1 MKIALSIVL
10 LVLAGCAVAPPPQA
24 YAREV
29 KRKPQSSGVI
39 ALHQAPTPGDRQL
52 ADSMMKSNCGG
63 SPVKVLEEGEVDIGE
78 HAEAESHKEKG
89 QKEEKW
95 FGIIPVKDEKPDQNK
110 TSTNTIKL
118 KEWQIVYEC
127 ASKA

>member
-1 MKIALSIVL
+1 MKIALWFFL
-10 LVLAGCAVAPPPQA
+10 LVLAGCAAAPPPPA

-29 KRKPQSSGVI
+29 KRKPLASGVI
-39 ALHQAPTPGDRQL
+39 ALHQAPTPGDRKL
-52 ADSMMKSNCGG
+52 ADSMMKTNCGE
-63 SPVKVLEEGEVDIGE
+63 SPVRVLEEGEVDIGE
-78 HAEAESHKEKG
+78 HAEGESHKDKG

-110 TSTNTIKL
+110 TSTNTTKL

-127 ASKA
+127 SSKA

>member
-1 MKIALSIVL
+1 MKIALWFFL
-10 LVLAGCAVAPPPQA
+10 LVLAGCAMAPPPQA

-39 ALHQAPTPGDRQL
+39 ALHQPSTPGDRAL

-63 SPVKVLEEGEVDIGE
+63 SAVKVLDEGEVDIGE
-78 HAEAESHKEKG
+78 HAEGEAHKEKG

-110 TSTNTIKL
+110 TSTNTTKL

-127 ASKA
+127 SSKA